1 MRRRRIFVAMLALS
15 LGLLVR
21 PIAVGS
27 AVACSCVMDADP
39 MATAARD
46 PEQAVFTGV
55 VQEPAA
61 QGTPVVLTRW
71 FRGAAPQA
79 VIWLDNAGFE
89 DPFGGMCGTAR
100 PPANSE
106 WIFAAYRAEAGKFGV
121 NLCSP
126 HAALATPE
134 GQRMLQSATEVLGPP
149 AVPVAQPDPGGTSDP
164 VVTGVIA
171 ILVGLVALTG
181 LAAGIFL
188 VTGRRRES

>member
-1 MRRRRIFVAMLALS
+1 MGRLRILIAMLALT

-21 PIAVGS
+21 PVAVGS
-27 AVACSCVMDADP
+27 VVACSCVMDADP
-39 MATAARD
+39 IVTAARD
-46 PEQAVFTGV
+46 PQQAIFTGV

-79 VIWLDNAGFE
+79 VVWLDNAGFE

-106 WIFAAYRAEAGKFGV
+106 WIFAAYPAEAGKFGV

-149 AVPVAQPDPGGTSDP
+149 AVPVAQPDPGDP
-164 VVTGVIA
+164 PI
-171 ILVGLVALTG
+171 
-181 LAAGIFL
+181 
-188 VTGRRRES
+188 RC

>member
-71 FRGAAPQA
+71 FRGAAPGA

>member
-1 MRRRRIFVAMLALS
+1 MGRRRMFVALLALS

-21 PIAVGS
+21 PVAVGS
-27 AVACSCVMDADP
+27 AVACSCAMDADP
-39 MATAARD
+39 IVTAAQD
-46 PEQAVFTGV
+46 PDQAIFTGV

-61 QGTPVVLTRW
+61 QGTPVILTRW

-79 VIWLDNAGFE
+79 VVWLDNAGFE

-121 NLCSP
+121 DLCSP
-126 HAALATPE
+126 HASLATPE

-149 AVPVAQPDPGGTSDP
+149 AVPAAQPDPGEAADP
-164 VVTGVIA
+164 VVSGVVA

-188 VTGRRRES
+188 VAGRRRET

>member
-1 MRRRRIFVAMLALS
+1 MGRRRIFVAMLALS
-15 LGLLVR
+15 LGLIVR
-21 PIAVGS
+21 PVAVGS

-39 MATAARD
+39 IATAARD
-46 PEQAVFTGV
+46 PEQAIFTGV

-79 VIWLDNAGFE
+79 VVWLDNAGFE

-106 WIFAAYRAEAGKFGV
+106 WIFVAYRAEAGTFGV

-134 GQRMLQSATEVLGPP
+134 GQRMLQSAMAELGPP
-149 AVPVAQPDPGGTSDP
+149 AIPVAQPDPSGTSDP
-164 VVTGVIA
+164 VMTGVVA

-188 VTGRRRES
+188 VAGRRRQS

>member
-1 MRRRRIFVAMLALS
+1 MMALS

-21 PIAVGS
+21 PVAVGS
-27 AVACSCVMDADP
+27 AVACSCIMDADP
-39 MATAARD
+39 IATAARD
-46 PEQAVFTGV
+46 PEQAIFTGV

-61 QGTPVVLTRW
+61 QGTPVVLTGW

-79 VIWLDNAGFE
+79 VVWLDNASFE
-89 DPFGGMCGTAR
+89 DPLGGTCGTAR

-149 AVPVAQPDPGGTSDP
+149 AVPVAQPDPSGTAEP

-188 VTGRRRES
+188 VAGRRRES